1 LANTAHLTCFIHFST
16 KFFIISMKKVLYVLS
31 FLLVGAFAANAQLK
45 TPSPSPVAKVSQEI
59 GLTKVDIEYS
69 RPSAKGRK
77 VFGDLVPFGEMWR
90 TGANASTKV
99 TVSDDAKVAGMP
111 LPKGTYALYTIPG
124 EKEWTIIF
132 YKNTTFWGVPEP
144 KDFKEDEVQ
153 ARFTVPSVPTRDL
166 VETFSININNLRNNG
181 ADLEIAWEYTKVIVP
196 IMVDTDSKVM
206 KAIQSTMAG
215 PSANDY
221 YGAARY
227 YYEEKKDMNQALTWV
242 DKSLEIGGEKFWI
255 LRLKANILG
264 ELGRYKDAIMVAQ
277 KSTELA
283 KKEGNEDYPRMN
295 EKSIAEWS
303 KKK

>member
-1 LANTAHLTCFIHFST
+1 
-16 KFFIISMKKVLYVLS
+16 M
-31 FLLVGAFAANAQLK
+31 
-45 TPSPSPVAKVSQEI
+45 
-59 GLTKVDIEYS
+59 
-69 RPSAKGRK
+69 
-77 VFGDLVPFGEMWR
+77 
-90 TGANASTKV
+90 
-99 TVSDDAKVAGMP
+99 
-111 LPKGTYALYTIPG
+111 
-124 EKEWTIIF
+124 
-132 YKNTTFWGVPEP
+132 
-144 KDFKEDEVQ
+144 
-153 ARFTVPSVPTRDL
+153 RDL

-181 ADLEIAWEYTKVIVP
+181 ADLEIVWEYTKVIVP

-206 KAIQSTMAG
+206 KTIQNTMAG

-255 LRLKANILG
+255 LRLKANILA